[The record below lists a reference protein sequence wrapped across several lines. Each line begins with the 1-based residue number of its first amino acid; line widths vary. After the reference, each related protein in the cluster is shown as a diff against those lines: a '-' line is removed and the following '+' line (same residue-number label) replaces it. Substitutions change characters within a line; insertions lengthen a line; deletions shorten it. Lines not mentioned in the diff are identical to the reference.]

1 MIFANFYQRCE
12 RRQSI
17 KILLLILLSFSVLS
31 AYSDQPDWQVG
42 QALSNPRAKV
52 IRLTPEQTHPNQR
65 VALVIGNGA
74 YHKAPLPNPPN
85 DSDDMATIL
94 EQVGF
99 EVMVLKDASLKQM
112 KKAIQQFGEKLKKG
126 GVGLFYFAGHGVQY
140 QGENYLFPIG
150 AMQSVTV
157 AEHLPYETLRV
168 GYLLATMEG
177 ARNNLNV
184 VILDACRNNP
194 FARSLFIERG
204 APNPDGLALMEVPSG
219 TLIAYATRPNK
230 KALDGTGRNSP
241 YVKYLKREL
250 PKQGLSIVEVLTNV
264 RVAVKKETK
273 NRQAPGYYSELDRK
287 FCFVGPCGQN
297 TPSQS
302 VTVPV
307 SDPTPVLKSD
317 RDRDGVA
324 DSLDKCPD
332 NTSAE
337 LSQGVYKEG
346 PSLGCPIESDSD
358 GVPDYRD
365 NCPHNREEELAQG
378 VDKRGCPLDTD
389 RDGVADYRDS
399 CLRNLSEEIAQGVDS
414 RGCPLDTDRDGV
426 ADYRDSC
433 LRNHSKEIA
442 QGVDKRG
449 CPLDKDQ
456 DGVADYRDSCLGTY
470 AGVKVKQNGCPV
482 PKTTVSTPSSSR
494 YSDNGDGTVTDNRTG
509 LIWMKNAN
517 CSEDWMTWEEAMQ
530 WATNLAH
537 GQCGLRDGSRAGMWR
552 LPTIEEWK
560 AMVDKKYKGP
570 ALSNAAGT
578 GQWKEGDAFSGVQS
592 SWYWSSTSRSM
603 SSAWGVVLSVGF
615 VDSLV
620 KTDAVDVWAV
630 RGGH

>member
-12 RRQSI
+12 QARRQTI
-17 KILLLILLSFSVLS
+17 KTLLLILLSFGVLS
-31 AYSDQPDWQVG
+31 ASNDNVQADQQIG
-42 QALSNPRAKV
+42 QESSNQRGRV
-52 IRLTPEQTHPNQR
+52 LRLTPEQTHPNQR

-273 NRQAPGYYSELDRK
+273 NRQAPGFYSELDRK

-297 TPSQS
+297 TPSQP
-302 VTVPV
+302 VAAPV
-307 SDPTPVLKSD
+307 SQPTPVSD

-337 LSQGVYKEG
+337 IS
-346 PSLGCPIESDSD
+346 
-358 GVPDYRD
+358 
-365 NCPHNREEELAQG
+365 A
-378 VDKRGCPLDTD
+378 
-389 RDGVADYRDS
+389 
-399 CLRNLSEEIAQGVDS
+399 
-414 RGCPLDTDRDGV
+414 
-426 ADYRDSC
+426 
-433 LRNHSKEIA
+433 
-442 QGVDKRG
+442 GVDKRG

-456 DGVADYRDSCLGTY
+456 DGVADYRDSCLGTS
-470 AGVKVKQNGCPV
+470 AGVSVKPNGCPV

-509 LIWMKNAN
+509 LIWMKKAN
-517 CSEDWMTWEEAMQ
+517 CSGRDMTWEEAMQ
-530 WATNLAH
+530 WATNLAQ

-552 LPTIEEWK
+552 LPTKEEWK
-560 AMVDKKYKGP
+560 AMVDTRYRKP

-578 GQWKEGDAFSGVQS
+578 GQWKEGDAFSGVQ
-592 SWYWSSTSRSM
+592 WGYWSSTEYRI
-603 SSAWGVVLSVGF
+603 SSAWFVYLYDGSVG
-615 VDSLV
+615 SIG
-620 KTDAVDVWAV
+620 KTATLYVWAV

>member
-12 RRQSI
+12 QARRQTI
-17 KILLLILLSFSVLS
+17 KTLLLILLSFGVLS
-31 AYSDQPDWQVG
+31 ACSDSDQAERQVR
-42 QALSNPRAKV
+42 QAPSDQRGRV
-52 IRLTPEQTHPNQR
+52 IRLTPKQTHPNQR

-85 DSDDMATIL
+85 DSDDMATVL

-99 EVMVLKDASLKQM
+99 EVMVLKDASLKKM

-194 FARSLFIERG
+194 FARSLFIGRG

-297 TPSQS
+297 TPSQP

-324 DSLDKCPD
+324 DSEDKCPD

-337 LSQGVYKEG
+337 IS
-346 PSLGCPIESDSD
+346 
-358 GVPDYRD
+358 
-365 NCPHNREEELAQG
+365 A
-378 VDKRGCPLDTD
+378 
-389 RDGVADYRDS
+389 
-399 CLRNLSEEIAQGVDS
+399 GVDS
-414 RGCPLDTDRDGV
+414 
-426 ADYRDSC
+426 
-433 LRNHSKEIA
+433 
-442 QGVDKRG
+442 RG

-456 DGVADYRDSCLGTY
+456 DGVADYRDSCLGTS
-470 AGVKVKQNGCPV
+470 AGVSVKSNGCPV
-482 PKTTVSTPSSSR
+482 PKITVSKPSSYR

-509 LIWMKNAN
+509 LIWLKNAN
-517 CSEDWMTWEEAMQ
+517 CSGRMTWKEAMQ
-530 WATNLAH
+530 WAAKLAQ

-552 LPTIEEWK
+552 LPTIDEWK
-560 AMVDKKYKGP
+560 AMVDKRYKYP

-578 GQWKEGDAFSGVQS
+578 SQWKEGDAFSGVS
-592 SWYWSSTSRSM
+592 TSWVWYWSSTTHTKYT
-603 SSAWGVVLSVGF
+603 SSAWGVLLYSGYVSYR
-615 VDSLV
+615 SM
-620 KTDAVDVWAV
+620 TSTNDVWAV
-630 RGGH
+630 RGGQ

>member
-1 MIFANFYQRCE
+1 
-12 RRQSI
+12 
-17 KILLLILLSFSVLS
+17 
-31 AYSDQPDWQVG
+31 
-42 QALSNPRAKV
+42 
-52 IRLTPEQTHPNQR
+52 
-65 VALVIGNGA
+65 
-74 YHKAPLPNPPN
+74 
-85 DSDDMATIL
+85 
-94 EQVGF
+94 
-99 EVMVLKDASLKQM
+99 
-112 KKAIQQFGEKLKKG
+112 
-126 GVGLFYFAGHGVQY
+126 
-140 QGENYLFPIG
+140 ENYLFPIG

-204 APNPDGLALMEVPSG
+204 VDNPDGLALMEVPSG

-230 KALDGTGRNSP
+230 RALDGTGRNSP
-241 YVKYLKREL
+241 YVKHLKREL

-324 DSLDKCPD
+324 DSLDNCPY

-337 LSQGVYKEG
+337 IS
-346 PSLGCPIESDSD
+346 
-358 GVPDYRD
+358 
-365 NCPHNREEELAQG
+365 A
-378 VDKRGCPLDTD
+378 
-389 RDGVADYRDS
+389 
-399 CLRNLSEEIAQGVDS
+399 GVDS
-414 RGCPLDTDRDGV
+414 RGCPLDR
-426 ADYRDSC
+426 
-433 LRNHSKEIA
+433 
-442 QGVDKRG
+442 
-449 CPLDKDQ
+449 DQ
-456 DGVADYRDSCLGTY
+456 DGVADYRDSCLGTS
-470 AGVKVKQNGCPV
+470 AGVSVKQNGCPV
-482 PKTTVSTPSSSR
+482 PKTTVSKPSSSR
-494 YSDNGDGTVTDNRTG
+494 YRDNGDGTVTDNLTG

-517 CSEDWMTWEEAMQ
+517 CSGRRMTWKKAMQ
-530 WATNLAH
+530 WAAKLAH

-552 LPTIEEWK
+552 LPTIDEWK
-560 AMVDKKYKGP
+560 AMVDKRYTYP

-578 GQWKEGDAFSGVQS
+578 
-592 SWYWSSTSRSM
+592 
-603 SSAWGVVLSVGF
+603 
-615 VDSLV
+615 
-620 KTDAVDVWAV
+620 
-630 RGGH
+630 